1 MIKYRRTIDNINEYQ
16 CGELPLNAQKLEAPT
31 TMEEMMKKSTPIAIV
46 LLLVMVWAM
55 FFKTYVNKSMVVFLP
70 AVVVGMVFGF
80 LLLIVHEWL
89 HAIVYPKQAVVTIG
103 KLKGKVLF
111 VALASFPLKRSRF
124 ITMSLLPFLLGVIPL
139 ILFLLSSP
147 DNKIL
152 NGILFGMTGIGM
164 ISPCPDMYNV
174 FLVLKQAKKN
184 DKIMFY
190 GDDMYKISQHQK
202 L

>member
-46 LLLVMVWAM
+46 VLLVMVWAM

-103 KLKGKVLF
+103 KLKGKV
-111 VALASFPLKRSRF
+111 
-124 ITMSLLPFLLGVIPL
+124 
-139 ILFLLSSP
+139 
-147 DNKIL
+147 
-152 NGILFGMTGIGM
+152 
-164 ISPCPDMYNV
+164 
-174 FLVLKQAKKN
+174 
-184 DKIMFY
+184 
-190 GDDMYKISQHQK
+190 
-202 L
+202 